1 MQVTKTTDLSFGAE
15 GRIARLNTAMDLT
28 AFETGFTKDPEVLAL
43 KFSRDTS
50 AHKAGAYAQL
60 SQMIG
65 DLTLTGGVRGDYLDI
80 ITRSFAAGPRF
91 SLSYSLSANTKL
103 TGSVGRYLQAPSY
116 IWIVGNPLNLNK
128 DLTSL
133 KMNQYVVG
141 IEHYLQSDLKINVE
155 GYIKDYFD
163 YPASVTRQYLVMV
176 NTGTELRAVADA
188 YSAFGLDWLESGGT
202 GFSHG
207 VDLYIEKRLSETPFY
222 GRLTLS
228 YSETMFTAL
237 DGVSRPSSNDQRWKL
252 NIGGGY
258 IIDERW
264 EATSTFRFYTG
275 IPYTP
280 YTTGTFDRVSTNY
293 NSARVGINHSMDVRV
308 ERRWV
313 YEKSILSVYLD
324 VENIYGHKELQPPE
338 WDQATNR
345 QVQPAALGTVPSLG
359 ISIEF

>member
-1 MQVTKTTDLSFGAE
+1 M
-15 GRIARLNTAMDLT
+15 
-28 AFETGFTKDPEVLAL
+28 
-43 KFSRDTS
+43 
-50 AHKAGAYAQL
+50 
-60 SQMIG
+60 
-65 DLTLTGGVRGDYLDI
+65 TGGVRGDYLDI
-80 ITRSFAAGPRF
+80 IKQSFAAGPRF
-91 SLSYSLSANTKL
+91 SLSFALSTVTKL
-103 TGSVGRYLQAPSY
+103 TGSVGRYDQAPSY
-116 IWIVGNPLNLNK
+116 IWVVGNPFNLNR
-128 DLTSL
+128 DLTFL

-141 IEHYLQSDLKINVE
+141 IEHYLQSDLKISLE
-155 GYIKDYFD
+155 GYIKDYLD
-163 YPASVTRQYLVMV
+163 YPASVTRQYFVMV
-176 NTGTELRAVADA
+176 NSGTEVRSVIDA

-264 EATSTFRFYTG
+264 EATGTFRFYTG
-275 IPYTP
+275 VPYTP
-280 YTTGTFDRVSTNY
+280 YTTGTYDRLSSDY
-293 NSARVGINHSMDVRV
+293 NSVRVGVNHSMDVRV

-313 YEKSILSVYLD
+313 SERSILSLYLD
-324 VENIYGHKELQPPE
+324 VENIYNRKELQPPE
-338 WDQATNR
+338 WDQANSR
-345 QVQPAALGTVPSLG
+345 PVQPAALGIVPSLG